1 MTIRELYKTD
11 LNYINEI
18 ADIYSAW
25 WSNNKDKQKIKED
38 LVSSC
43 NIITTEILL
52 DGTLLIGVVQL
63 LTDDNMNLEYTPY
76 LANLYI
82 KEDKRGNNLSK
93 LLIMDIINTCKSMGF
108 NKLYLH
114 SKHINFYEK
123 YGFKLI
129 KEVNGKRLFSLD
141 I

>member
-1 MTIRELYKTD
+1 MIVRKLNNND
-11 LNYINEI
+11 LNYIEEI
-18 ADIYSAW
+18 ANIYSTW
-25 WSNNKDKQKIKED
+25 WSNNKTTDEIKKE
-38 LVSSC
+38 LVSSN
-43 NIITTEILL
+43 NIITTKILL
-52 DGTLLIGVVQL
+52 DDSYLVGVVQL
-63 LTDDNMNLEYTPY
+63 LVDDNMNLEYTPY

-82 KEDKRGNNLSK
+82 KENKRGNNLSK
-93 LLIMDIINTCKSMGF
+93 ILIMDIINTCKNLNY

-129 KEVNGKRLFSLD
+129 KEVNNKRLFSLD